1 MQVHCPESCGYS
13 INWNPFTR
21 QALQM
26 DYPIYPSYDYS
37 STESNCYPIS
47 LQNKYEGVNGFHTA
61 AVTMHH
67 RVLNVI
73 RHASMKGFS
82 RKAPSDFLFSYGV
95 LEGVFYS
102 LHLYEVV
109 ANASLLSRPSKQQ
122 TPTNLILPQEFDS
135 PELSLITT
143 SIKSLESALTYDPD
157 ALARTLYSS
166 QDILETAKHNLNVI
180 LNQTTL
186 AFGGTNE
193 VCLSAIGNLNL
204 NFTTSL
210 PHYLPSANPSIFRNQ
225 PIQPS
230 FLLSNGVQL
239 PAMGLGTW
247 QLIGE
252 ECQSSVYE
260 AIRVGYRHI
269 DTAQAYNNEKEIGI
283 AISKAISDGLV
294 TREELFIATKL
305 SFDSKIQSEGDMIT
319 LLNEQMKS
327 LQVDYIDLYY
337 LHSPIRSEEIF
348 NIVWTVLDG
357 FYRQGTIRAIGISNF
372 DAREIVSIHQMISK
386 ILISGQTNVVTPHVL
401 QNKYDIYHPGRQLDT
416 TGVDIELVLKRY
428 QIQMVGYSPFSS
440 FPFTL
445 LPLLD
450 PILKQLTLSPITK
463 TSSRSTAD
471 LIIQWMLQRGV
482 AVIPRSKEIRHLEQN
497 LLASRAKGYALS
509 EDEMRTISSI
519 SSLISNPFFKQLEY
533 RT

>member
-1 MQVHCPESCGYS
+1 M
-13 INWNPFTR
+13 IF
-21 QALQM
+21 
-26 DYPIYPSYDYS
+26 PIYPPHDYTH
-37 STESNCYPIS
+37 TESNCYAIS
-47 LQNKYEGVNGFHTA
+47 LQNKYEGVNGFHAA

-67 RVLNVI
+67 RVLNLL
-73 RHASMKGFS
+73 RHASLTGFS
-82 RKAPSDFLFSYGV
+82 RNAPSDFLFSYGV
-95 LEGVFYS
+95 MEGVFYT
-102 LHLYEVV
+102 LRLYEVV
-109 ANASLLSRPSKQQ
+109 ANASIQSRPPKQQSVNLLLPQDLLSS
-122 TPTNLILPQEFDS
+122 NFS
-135 PELSLITT
+135 PISA

-166 QDILETAKHNLNVI
+166 QDILETAKHELNVI

-186 AFGGTNE
+186 AFGGNNE
-193 VCLSAIGNLNL
+193 VCLSAIGNMNF

-210 PHYLPSANPSIFRNQ
+210 PHYLPSPNPSIFRNQ

-247 QLIGE
+247 QLTGE
-252 ECQSSVYE
+252 ECEVSVYE
-260 AIRVGYRHI
+260 AIRIGYRHI
-269 DTAQAYNNEKEIGI
+269 DTAQAYGNEKEIGV
-283 AISKAISDGLV
+283 AITKAISDGLV

-305 SFDSKIQSEGDMIT
+305 SFDSNIQSEDDMVALVT
-319 LLNEQMKS
+319 EQMRS
-327 LQVDYIDLYY
+327 LQIDYIDLYY
-337 LHSPIRSEEIF
+337 LHSPIRSEDIF
-348 NIVWTVLDG
+348 NIVWIVLDR
-357 FYRQGTIRAIGISNF
+357 FYRQGIIRVLGISNF
-372 DAREIVSIHQMISK
+372 DGREIISIHQMISK
-386 ILISGQTNVVTPHVL
+386 IPITEQSNVVTPHVL
-401 QNKYDIYHPGRQLDT
+401 QNKYDIYHPGRQLDV

-450 PILKQLTLSPITK
+450 PILKQLTMLPSNTK
-463 TSSRSTAD
+463 NNNNNRSNQSSRSPAD

-497 LLASRAKGYALS
+497 LFASRVENHANGFALT

-519 SSLISNPFFKQLEY
+519 SSLLTNPFFKHLE
-533 RT
+533 